1 MLQSPFCPP
10 MCVRYKPTGI
20 NQAGVGTA
28 RQVHPSLRTKAAVWV
43 RKTGVDRFR
52 EKMNLLIILILIK
65 Y

>member
-1 MLQSPFCPP
+1 